1 VTDPHAPTQQ
11 SPIKVSVTAPGR
23 VGASRLDVHCTE
35 CGAQESR
42 YVPRGTVSVEH
53 VCGDGWKATTTAATT
68 PAGTRATETA
78 RAAG

>member
-1 VTDPHAPTQQ
+1 MADDLAPTTQ
-11 SPIKVSVTAPGR
+11 PAIKISVTAPGR

-53 VCGDGWKATTTAATT
+53 VCGDGWTTAKQS
-68 PAGTRATETA
+68 TRAV
-78 RAAG
+78 G

>member
-1 VTDPHAPTQQ
+1 MADNHAPTTQ

-53 VCGDGWKATTTAATT
+53 ACGGGWRTTAK
-68 PAGTRATETA
+68 ETA

>member
-1 VTDPHAPTQQ
+1 VADDHAISKQ
-11 SPIKVSVTAPGR
+11 SAIRVSVTAPGR

-35 CGAQESR
+35 CGAQERR

-53 VCGDGWKATTTAATT
+53 ACGDGCRTAVK
-68 PAGTRATETA
+68 ETA